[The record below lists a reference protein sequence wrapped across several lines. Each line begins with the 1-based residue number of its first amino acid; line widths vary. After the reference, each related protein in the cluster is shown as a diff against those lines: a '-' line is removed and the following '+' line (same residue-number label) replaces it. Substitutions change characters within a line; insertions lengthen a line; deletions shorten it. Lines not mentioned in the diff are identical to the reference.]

1 MLAFSV
7 CPVGREVNM
16 SAYAGKP
23 QGTAAER
30 HGICNCTWRRK
41 VAFCSLVNKLKKKKK
56 SVILLDKVYSDR
68 MPYKMG
74 TCKEEVM
81 CR

>member
-1 MLAFSV
+1 MLAFSI

-41 VAFCSLVNKLKKKKK
+41 VAFCSLVNKLKKKKNQ
-56 SVILLDKVYSDR
+56 SY
-68 MPYKMG
+68 
-74 TCKEEVM
+74 C
-81 CR
+81 